1 MALRSAPN
9 LTVRLGVGPE
19 IFSLCPVNSPGS
31 FMRDGRLT
39 STIQGYALS
48 LQRKSHNH
56 LDWRLDGPSEQLMK
70 CQVSTYSFI
79 ERLIE
84 CGLYGFSL
92 TQVLMLVALA
102 LVGTAYAI
110 WEHRKQVREEKNERS
125 DRM

>member
-1 MALRSAPN
+1 
-9 LTVRLGVGPE
+9 
-19 IFSLCPVNSPGS
+19 
-31 FMRDGRLT
+31 
-39 STIQGYALS
+39 
-48 LQRKSHNH
+48 
-56 LDWRLDGPSEQLMK
+56 MK

-125 DRM
+125 DGM